1 MIENDFFT
9 FETGDA
15 TDTGRVREHNEDSYI
30 SLPEY
35 GLWVVADGM
44 GGHAAGDFASQTIT
58 RESTSVGVATS
69 LPDLEGRFMERL
81 VRAHDTI
88 RAHAAALGSGTIGA
102 TVVSLLTYENTYAC
116 IWSGDSRIY
125 LARNGHLVQ
134 QTRDHTEVQHLLDTG
149 AINEEEAATW
159 PRKNVITRA
168 VGVSAAPQCDVVEGT
183 LQHGDVFLLCSD
195 GLTEHITDPEIS
207 NFMDKVRHGAQ
218 VQDVCDDM
226 IDTVLSRGA
235 KDNVT
240 CVLVRCV
247 ARRKEV

>member
-1 MIENDFFT
+1 MTQNDFFE
-9 FETGDA
+9 FETGHA
-15 TDTGRVREHNEDSYI
+15 TDTGRVREHNEDSYQ
-30 SLPEY
+30 SLPDY

-44 GGHAAGDFASQTIT
+44 GGHAAGDYASQTIAH
-58 RESTSVGVATS
+58 ESTSIGIATS
-69 LPDLEGRFMERL
+69 LSDIEGRFMERL

-102 TVVSLLTYENTYAC
+102 TVVSLLTYDAEYAC

-125 LARNGHLVQ
+125 LSRHGHLVQ

-149 AINEEEAATW
+149 AISAEEAATW

-183 LQHGDVFLLCSD
+183 LEHNDVFLLCSD
-195 GLTEHITDPEIS
+195 GLTEHISDPEIAD
-207 NFMDKVRHGAQ
+207 FLDKIRHGAQ

-240 CVLVRCV
+240 CVLVRCI
-247 ARRKEV
+247 ARGKEV

>member
-1 MIENDFFT
+1 MTENEYFT
-9 FETGDA
+9 FETGHS
-15 TDTGRVREHNEDSYI
+15 TDTGRVREHNEDSYQ
-30 SLPEY
+30 SLPDL

-44 GGHAAGDFASQTIT
+44 GGHAAGDYASQTIAQ
-58 RESTSVGVATS
+58 ESTSVGIATS
-69 LPDLEGRFMERL
+69 LADLEGRFMERL

-102 TVVSLLTYENTYAC
+102 TVVSLLTFEKNYAC

-125 LARNGHLVQ
+125 LSRGGHLVQ

-149 AINEEEAATW
+149 AINAEEAATW

-168 VGVSAAPQCDVVEGT
+168 VGVSKAPQCDVVEGT
-183 LQHGDVFLLCSD
+183 LADGDVFLLCSD
-195 GLTEHITDPEIS
+195 GLTEHVTDPEIS
-207 NFMDKVRHGAQ
+207 DFLNKMRHGAQ

-226 IDTVLSRGA
+226 IETVLSRGA

-240 CVLVRCV
+240 CVVVRCA
-247 ARRKEV
+247 ARGKEV